1 MQRLCLSHSPAIHPS
16 LLQRASEE
24 PQKLHRLGV
33 VSQPALD
40 VPLGVLPGAE
50 RPADGVDPEI
60 AVDAP
65 PDLGDAEHGLEAWT
79 AVTHR
84 VLFSAHRCRRLVAS
98 GRTARTRAGWAGRSP
113 GLHLCPGYG

>member
-50 RPADGVDPEI
+50 RPADGVDPEV

-65 PDLGDAEHGLEAWT
+65 PDLGDAKHGLEAWT

-84 VLFSAHRCRRLVAS
+84 VLFSAGHAAGSGLLEVRNLLARSIMAVAS
-98 GRTARTRAGWAGRSP
+98 R
-113 GLHLCPGYG
+113 